1 LGEFFERSHHF
12 VGTSGFSDDGF
23 VSIKPA
29 MAPTPFQQKLF
40 WAALTALAFVVLA
53 AIIVLVGKLVIEAIA
68 YLRPVLL
75 PLAIA
80 GILAYLLEPAVRWL
94 ESRKMS
100 RTLAVVII
108 FLAITATGAGI
119 LIWII
124 PSLWHEG
131 QSFVAN
137 LPSYSQRAEDLV
149 TNTIKEIRHLSE
161 LPMFKKSGDTA
172 EPADPLTAYLST
184 MTTDGVQWL
193 QAQVPGVAALT
204 GQFLQRSASGFLGG
218 LGILL
223 SLVLVPL
230 FLFFFLYDGKSISE
244 NWSKYLPLR
253 ESPLKDEIVSLI
265 SEINNYLISFFRG
278 QLVVSIIDG
287 ILIGISLTVF
297 IQLDFALL
305 IGLLVCVLGLIPYAG
320 MLICWIPAVLLAT
333 AQFGDWWHPFWVT
346 VIFLAAN
353 QLEGIFISP
362 KIVGESVGLHPF
374 TVIISVLLWSVIL
387 GGLLGALLAIPLT
400 ATLKVVLQRYFWDR
414 PRNT

>member
-1 LGEFFERSHHF
+1 
-12 VGTSGFSDDGF
+12 
-23 VSIKPA
+23 

-40 WAALTALAFVVLA
+40 WAALTALACAVLA
-53 AIIVLVGKLVIEAIA
+53 AIVVLVGKLVIDAIS

-75 PLAIA
+75 PMAIA

-94 ESRKMS
+94 ESRNIS

-108 FLAITATGAGI
+108 FLVITAAGVGI

-124 PSLWHEG
+124 PSLWHEA
-131 QSFVAN
+131 QAFVAN
-137 LPSYSQRAEDLV
+137 LPSYSQRAQDLV
-149 TNTIKEIRHLSE
+149 NNTIAEIRRLSE
-161 LPMFKKSGDTA
+161 LPIFNKAGKTA
-172 EPADPLTAYLST
+172 EAGDPLTVYLSK
-184 MTTDGVQWL
+184 MATDGVQWL
-193 QAQVPGVAALT
+193 QAQVPGVAAFT
-204 GQFLQRSASGFLGG
+204 GKFLQRSASGFLGG

-223 SLVLVPL
+223 SLILVPL

-253 ESPLKDEIVSLI
+253 ASPLKDEIVSLL

-278 QLVVSIIDG
+278 QLIVSIVDG
-287 ILIGISLTVF
+287 FLIGLSLMIF

-346 VIFLAAN
+346 VIFLVAN
-353 QLEGIFISP
+353 QVEGIFISP
-362 KIVGESVGLHPF
+362 KIVGKSVGLHPF
-374 TVIISVLLWSVIL
+374 TIIISVLFWSVIL
-387 GGLLGALLAIPLT
+387 GGLLGALLAVPLT

-414 PRNT
+414 PATAGSPLSFSSERIS